1 MPRNGTGVYNLPAGN
16 PVSAGTVIDPNW
28 ANTTLTDIG
37 TALTGSIARDGQ
49 AVPTANIPMGSFKF
63 TGLGA
68 GSVPGD
74 SIAYGQASVT
84 LNDITT
90 TVNLN
95 VGGVLLTSLGA
106 VGAPSHSFT
115 GDTNTGMWSPG
126 ADLLSFSTGGT
137 ERSRFANN
145 GLKFLTSG
153 NSAADVAS
161 TYSLATSDKYLW
173 VDSTRSA
180 NNREAEILW
189 SSGIFT
195 GRFVNDAYGAATNWL
210 AVTGGQAA
218 GVSQIDFLTGAGSQ
232 TMRLSGS
239 TVNIGPATATAL
251 YEVQVQGAGQQT
263 VAVTD
268 AGVKGGAIYL
278 RDSASGGVGQG
289 GYLAFGAFDSATPF
303 GGIKGSIGNAA
314 GNTTGDIVVVGRRA
328 TGDTAQ
334 TENFRFYSDGR
345 VSGTALH
352 NNANAV
358 TGTTNQY
365 IASGTYTPTLTNGS
379 NVTASTA
386 YACQWM
392 RVGNVVT
399 VSGKVDIDPNLTSTS
414 TQLGI
419 SLPIA
424 STTGGAQNLAGT
436 AVGDNGSALANA
448 AQILADTANNRAN
461 LAFWSSSTANAAWSF
476 NFTYVIL

>member
-1 MPRNGTGVYNLPAGN
+1 MPRNGTGVYTLPAGN

-115 GDTNTGMWSPG
+115 GDTNTGMWSSG
-126 ADLLSFSTGGT
+126 ADTLDWSTNGTNYLRLGSTGQLLFPSISNFYIAANIGT
-137 ERSRFANN
+137 GNPGVNFDSSDYLDYDRTNNVLRISAGAAISAQVNSTGLGINGTPISR
-145 GLKFLTSG
+145 LT
-153 NSAADVAS
+153 V
-161 TYSLATSDKYLW
+161 
-173 VDSTRSA
+173 VSA
-180 NNREAEILW
+180 NTTGIGGGSWDNKW
-189 SSGIFT
+189 SVFGP
-195 GRFVNDAYGAATNWL
+195 NA
-210 AVTGGQAA
+210 
-218 GVSQIDFLTGAGSQ
+218 
-232 TMRLSGS
+232 GS
-239 TVNIGPATATAL
+239 TVGAAIAIGYDATADRGVISAVQPGTGWKKITVGTASF
-251 YEVQVQGAGQQT
+251 EVLVGTANISGLN
-263 VAVTD
+263 VT
-268 AGVKGGAIYL
+268 
-278 RDSASGGVGQG
+278 
-289 GYLAFGAFDSATPF
+289 T
-303 GGIKGSIGNAA
+303 
-314 GNTTGDIVVVGRRA
+314 
-328 TGDTAQ
+328 
-334 TENFRFYSDGR
+334 DGR
-345 VSGTALH
+345 VYGAALH
-352 NNANAV
+352 NNAGSV

-365 IASGTYTPTLTNGS
+365 IASGTYTPTLTNGT

-386 YACQWM
+386 YQCQWM

-424 STTGGAQNLAGT
+424 STTGSAQNLAGT

-476 NFTYVIL
+476 HFTYVVL